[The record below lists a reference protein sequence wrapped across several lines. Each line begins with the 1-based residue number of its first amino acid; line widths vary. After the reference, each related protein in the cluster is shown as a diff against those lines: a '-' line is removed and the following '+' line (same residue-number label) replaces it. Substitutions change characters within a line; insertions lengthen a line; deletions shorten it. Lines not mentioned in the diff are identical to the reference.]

1 MSCEEL
7 DHLIDPY
14 LDRELDP
21 SESLR
26 LEQHLS
32 DCPACRSFLQ
42 ECLDFQSFFRSNA
55 PVYTAP
61 PQLRAKVLANVQ
73 HERQKSELTIFRRP
87 WIYAAAALVVG
98 LCALTILIPDHA
110 KELSGQAVAQYTQSL
125 NTDHLVDIGSSDQ
138 QILKSWFAAKLNF
151 APPLADLQA
160 HGYSLLGGRVDVI
173 GNRPVATL
181 VYQHDK
187 SIVTLF
193 CWPPSNG
200 LLPKHDN
207 LIQGCSVHTWGNSTC
222 NYIVVSKL
230 DNRELQTFVD
240 SLRARAE
247 SGSY

>member
-42 ECLDFQSFFRSNA
+42 ECLDFRSFFRSNA
-55 PVYTAP
+55 PVYAAP
-61 PQLRAKVLANVQ
+61 PQLRAKVLTNVQ
-73 HERQKSELTIFRRP
+73 RERLKSELTIFRRP
-87 WIYAAAALVVG
+87 WIYAAAALVLG
-98 LCALTILIPDHA
+98 LCALTILIPDNA
-110 KELSGQAVAQYTQSL
+110 KELSGQAVASYTQSL
-125 NTDHLVDIGSSDQ
+125 ATDHLVDIASSDQ
-138 QILKSWFAAKLNF
+138 QVLKSWFAGKLSF
-151 APPLADLQA
+151 TPPLADLQA
-160 HGYSLLGGRVDVI
+160 PGYSLVGGRVDVI
-173 GNRPVATL
+173 GNRPVAAL
-181 VYQHDK
+181 IYQHDQ

-193 CWPPSNG
+193 CWPPNNG
-200 LLPKHDN
+200 LLSKHNN
-207 LIQGCSVHTWGNSTC
+207 LNKGCNVYTWGNSAC

-230 DNRELQTFVD
+230 DNHELQTFVD

>member
-21 SESLR
+21 SESIR
-26 LEQHLS
+26 LEQHLR

-61 PQLRAKVLANVQ
+61 PQLRAKVLANV
-73 HERQKSELTIFRRP
+73 ERERLKSKLTIFRRP
-87 WIYAAAALVVG
+87 WIFAAAALVVG
-98 LCALTILIPDHA
+98 LCALTILISDNA
-110 KELSGQAVAQYTQSL
+110 KELSGQAVAHYTQSL
-125 NTDHLVDIGSSDQ
+125 NADHLVDIESSDQ
-138 QILKSWFAAKLNF
+138 QALKSWFATKLNF
-151 APPLADLQA
+151 TPPLADLQA
-160 HGYSLLGGRVDVI
+160 PGYPLLGGRVDVI
-173 GNRPVATL
+173 GNRPVAVL

-193 CWPPSNG
+193 CWPPNNG

-207 LIQGCSVHTWGNSTC
+207 LIQGCSVYTWGNSAC
-222 NYIVVSKL
+222 NYIVVSKV

-240 SLRARAE
+240 SLSARAE